1 MKTRESTIQEAI
13 RKELTALFPSFPV
26 TVFDSPDDRRILCV
40 RVFAVPVNMVPEVK
54 ASIRRI
60 ERSLI
65 HGGDYILLPMVK
77 NLEVTRQ
84 YYPEY
89 LPSESPEFVA
99 QVLHRLLQVE
109 LEPSKWEAAPLA
121 AFFAVDYH
129 MAPASLEFD
138 LSSISCSPLRSRTS
152 EIALPANEELALAA

>member
-40 RVFAVPVNMVPEVK
+40 RVFAVPVNMVREVK

-60 ERSLI
+60 ERNLI
-65 HGGDYILLPMVK
+65 YNEEYILLPMVK

-89 LPSESPEFVA
+89 LPSESFKSVE
-99 QVLHRLLQVE
+99 QLLQRLLWAE
-109 LEPSKWEAAPLA
+109 LKPSEWRAAPLTTFYA
-121 AFFAVDYH
+121 IEYH
-129 MAPASLEFD
+129 MSPASFELD
-138 LSSISCSPLRSRTS
+138 LGPINLGP
-152 EIALPANEELALAA
+152 LPARISETAVPTKEELALAA